1 MHYIWIRFCDAAR
14 KKGHVYGA
22 WGLDC
27 TLIKIDI
34 TERSTEQV
42 RPTPIHRRHLRRRAQ
57 QQQQQ
62 QHQKTDEQGSRS
74 RQLSRSSA

>member
-1 MHYIWIRFCDAAR
+1 MLRV

-42 RPTPIHRRHLRRRAQ
+42 RPTPIHRRRRRRRAQ

-62 QHQKTDEQGSRS
+62 QQYQKTDEQGPRS